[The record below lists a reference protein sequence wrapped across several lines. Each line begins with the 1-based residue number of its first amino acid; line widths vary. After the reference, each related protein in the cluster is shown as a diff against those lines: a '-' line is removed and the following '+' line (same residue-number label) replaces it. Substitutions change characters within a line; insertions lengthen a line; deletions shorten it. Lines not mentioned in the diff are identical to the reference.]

1 MKSRVNF
8 IFLATIDLEYLAK
21 QRVNYI
27 DFNRIHL
34 RRLFFNNFA
43 YPSVLFDCYQLSLV
57 IGEIN
62 LDFSY
67 PFK

>member
-43 YPSVLFDCYQLSLV
+43 YPSVLFDCLV